1 MDGVQWSIFLKKTID
16 HNLNNCCYYR
26 EIWHLFRN
34 CLYVG
39 VQLQQMLIKEFF
51 VEQDKIA
58 MPQQE
63 VGFQLATSTF
73 YLRNIVLDVALIT
86 LPLMGNIMSME
97 YQIDALLM
105 LSILW
110 TMWET
115 PSCTMLQVHM
125 SWVTLARTT
134 TILIRPL
141 YYQVPY

>member
-1 MDGVQWSIFLKKTID
+1 
-16 HNLNNCCYYR
+16 
-26 EIWHLFRN
+26 
-34 CLYVG
+34 
-39 VQLQQMLIKEFF
+39 MLIKEFF

-105 LSILW
+105 LSIL
-110 TMWET
+110 
-115 PSCTMLQVHM
+115 
-125 SWVTLARTT
+125 
-134 TILIRPL
+134 
-141 YYQVPY
+141 